1 MSVFDYLLQGYS
13 RCIPILYAMNY
24 RIPIS
29 EDYDDKIGQIM
40 SMKAITSNL
49 HFYYILIFKG
59 NRDVRMDRSQD
70 TAALQQISRIGG
82 AEQTQTQRQSRREI
96 FYQGDDPVTKFVR
109 LKAYANPQYL
119 VTEFK
124 AKFSSNADN
133 LWDFDPLRKA
143 LAIAR
148 FTELL
153 SKYEKQYSEEYI
165 EIMKV

>member
-1 MSVFDYLLQGYS
+1 MSFIHIHLLQRYS

-24 RIPIS
+24 RVPIP
-29 EDYDDKIGQIM
+29 EDYNDKISQIM
-40 SMKAITSNL
+40 SMKAISNNL

-59 NRDVRMDRSQD
+59 NSDILMNKSE
-70 TAALQQISRIGG
+70 TENIPISLMVAKKR
-82 AEQTQTQRQSRREI
+82 RREI
-96 FYQGDDPVTKFVR
+96 VYFSDDPVTKFVR

-124 AKFSSNADN
+124 AKLSSQADN

-153 SKYEKQYSEEYI
+153 SKYEKQYSDEYI
-165 EIMKV
+165 EIMKVQFYF

>member
-1 MSVFDYLLQGYS
+1 
-13 RCIPILYAMNY
+13 MNY
-24 RIPIS
+24 RVPIP

-59 NRDVRMDRSQD
+59 NRDVRMDRSPD
-70 TAALQQISRIGG
+70 TADLQLIPTIGE
-82 AEQTQTQRQSRREI
+82 AMRSRREI

-124 AKFSSNADN
+124 AKLSSQADN

-165 EIMKV
+165 EIMKVGLCNKNIVKPWPSPSLSP

>member
-1 MSVFDYLLQGYS
+1 
-13 RCIPILYAMNY
+13 MNY
-24 RIPIS
+24 RVPIP
-29 EDYDDKIGQIM
+29 EDYDDKISQIM

-59 NRDVRMDRSQD
+59 NRNVRMDKSPD
-70 TAALQQISRIGG
+70 TEDIPISLIG
-82 AEQTQTQRQSRREI
+82 AKKKRREI
-96 FYQGDDPVTKFVR
+96 FYLGDDPVTKFVR

-124 AKFSSNADN
+124 AKLSSQADN

-153 SKYEKQYSEEYI
+153 AKYEQQYSEEYI
-165 EIMKV
+165 EIMKVRY

>member
-1 MSVFDYLLQGYS
+1 MILHLQGYS

-40 SMKAITSNL
+40 SMKAISNNL

-59 NRDVRMDRSQD
+59 NSDVRMNKSETEDIP
-70 TAALQQISRIGG
+70 ISLIG
-82 AEQTQTQRQSRREI
+82 AKKRRREI
-96 FYQGDDPVTKFVR
+96 FYLGVDPVTKFVR

-119 VTEFK
+119 VAEFK
-124 AKFSSNADN
+124 AKLSSRADN

-153 SKYEKQYSEEYI
+153 SRYEKRYSEEYI

>member
-1 MSVFDYLLQGYS
+1 
-13 RCIPILYAMNY
+13 MNY
-24 RIPIS
+24 RIPIP

-40 SMKAITSNL
+40 SMKAITNNL
-49 HFYYILIFKG
+49 HFYYILFFKG
-59 NRDVRMDRSQD
+59 NRDVRMNKSQN
-70 TAALQQISRIGG
+70 AAENPISFIG
-82 AEQTQTQRQSRREI
+82 AIEKKKRQEM
-96 FYQGDDPVTKFVR
+96 FYVGDDPVTKFIR

-124 AKFSSNADN
+124 AKLSSHVDN
-133 LWDFDPLRKA
+133 LWDYDPLRKA

-153 SKYEKQYSEEYI
+153 SKYETQYSQEYI

>member
-1 MSVFDYLLQGYS
+1 
-13 RCIPILYAMNY
+13 MNY
-24 RIPIS
+24 RVPIP
-29 EDYDDKIGQIM
+29 EDYDDKISQIM

-59 NRDVRMDRSQD
+59 NRNVRMDKSPD
-70 TAALQQISRIGG
+70 TEDIPISLIG
-82 AEQTQTQRQSRREI
+82 AKKKRREI
-96 FYQGDDPVTKFVR
+96 FYLGDDPVTKFVR

-124 AKFSSNADN
+124 AKLSSQADN
-133 LWDFDPLRKA
+133 LCDYDPLRKA

-153 SKYEKQYSEEYI
+153 AKYEQQYSEEYI
-165 EIMKV
+165 EIMKVR

>member
-1 MSVFDYLLQGYS
+1 
-13 RCIPILYAMNY
+13 MNY
-24 RIPIS
+24 RVPIP
-29 EDYDDKIGQIM
+29 EDYDDKISQIM

-59 NRDVRMDRSQD
+59 NRNVRMDKSPD
-70 TAALQQISRIGG
+70 TEDIPISLIG
-82 AEQTQTQRQSRREI
+82 AKKKRREI
-96 FYQGDDPVTKFVR
+96 FYLGDDPVTKFVR

-119 VTEFK
+119 VTKFK
-124 AKFSSNADN
+124 AKLSSQADN

-153 SKYEKQYSEEYI
+153 AKYEKQYSEEYI

>member
-1 MSVFDYLLQGYS
+1 
-13 RCIPILYAMNY
+13 MNY
-24 RIPIS
+24 RVPIP
-29 EDYDDKIGQIM
+29 EDYDDKISQIM

-59 NRDVRMDRSQD
+59 NRNVRMDKSPD
-70 TAALQQISRIGG
+70 TEDIPISLIG
-82 AEQTQTQRQSRREI
+82 AKKKRREI
-96 FYQGDDPVTKFVR
+96 FYLGDDPVTKFVR

-124 AKFSSNADN
+124 AKLSSQADN

-153 SKYEKQYSEEYI
+153 AKYEQQYSEEYI
-165 EIMKV
+165 EIMKVR

>member
-1 MSVFDYLLQGYS
+1 
-13 RCIPILYAMNY
+13 MNY
-24 RIPIS
+24 RVPIP

-40 SMKAITSNL
+40 SMKAISNNL

-59 NRDVRMDRSQD
+59 NSDVRMTEFETEDI
-70 TAALQQISRIGG
+70 QIAKKRR
-82 AEQTQTQRQSRREI
+82 RQI
-96 FYQGDDPVTKFVR
+96 FYLGDDPVTKFVR
-109 LKAYANPQYL
+109 LKAYANSQYL

-124 AKFSSNADN
+124 AKLSSQADN
-133 LWDFDPLRKA
+133 LWDFDPLRKS

-165 EIMKV
+165 KIMKVKFYNPESKNPDSGSKNSDN

>member
-1 MSVFDYLLQGYS
+1 
-13 RCIPILYAMNY
+13 MNY
-24 RIPIS
+24 RIPIPK
-29 EDYDDKIGQIM
+29 DYDDKINQIM
-40 SMKAITSNL
+40 KMKAISNNL
-49 HFYYILIFKG
+49 HFYYILLFKG
-59 NRDVRMDRSQD
+59 DRDVRLNKPPD
-70 TAALQQISRIGG
+70 TTEYNLLSAVSLIGG
-82 AEQTQTQRQSRREI
+82 AKEKKRRGEI
-96 FYQGDDPVTKFVR
+96 FYVGDDPVTKFVR

-124 AKFSSNADN
+124 AKLASHADN

-153 SKYEKQYSEEYI
+153 SKYEKQYSQEYI

>member
-1 MSVFDYLLQGYS
+1 
-13 RCIPILYAMNY
+13 MNY
-24 RIPIS
+24 RVPIP

-40 SMKAITSNL
+40 SMKAISNNL

-59 NRDVRMDRSQD
+59 NRDVCIDKSLD
-70 TAALQQISRIGG
+70 TEDIPISLIG
-82 AEQTQTQRQSRREI
+82 AKKKRREI
-96 FYQGDDPVTKFVR
+96 FYVGDDPVTKFIR
-109 LKAYANPQYL
+109 LKAFANPQYL

-124 AKFSSNADN
+124 AKLSSHADN

-153 SKYEKQYSEEYI
+153 SKYEKQYSQEYI
-165 EIMKV
+165 EIMKVGPFC

>member
-1 MSVFDYLLQGYS
+1 
-13 RCIPILYAMNY
+13 MNY
-24 RIPIS
+24 RVPIP

-40 SMKAITSNL
+40 SMKAISNNL

-59 NRDVRMDRSQD
+59 NSDVRMNKSETEDIP
-70 TAALQQISRIGG
+70 ISLIG
-82 AEQTQTQRQSRREI
+82 AKKRRREI
-96 FYQGDDPVTKFVR
+96 FYLGVDPVTKFVR

-119 VTEFK
+119 VAEFK
-124 AKFSSNADN
+124 AKLSSRADN

-153 SKYEKQYSEEYI
+153 SRYEKRYSEEYI

>member
-1 MSVFDYLLQGYS
+1 
-13 RCIPILYAMNY
+13 MNY
-24 RIPIS
+24 RVPIS
-29 EDYDDKIGQIM
+29 EDYNDNIGQIM

-59 NRDVRMDRSQD
+59 NRNVRMDRSQD
-70 TAALQQISRIGG
+70 TDPLQQISMIGG
-82 AEQTQTQRQSRREI
+82 AMRSRREI
-96 FYQGDDPVTKFVR
+96 FYHRDDPVAKFVR
-109 LKAYANPQYL
+109 LKAFANPQYL
-119 VTEFK
+119 VTEFE
-124 AKFSSNADN
+124 AKRSSQAAN

>member
-1 MSVFDYLLQGYS
+1 
-13 RCIPILYAMNY
+13 MNY
-24 RIPIS
+24 RVPIP
-29 EDYDDKIGQIM
+29 EDYDDKISQIM

-59 NRDVRMDRSQD
+59 NRNVRMDKSPD
-70 TAALQQISRIGG
+70 TEDIPISLIG
-82 AEQTQTQRQSRREI
+82 AKKKRREI
-96 FYQGDDPVTKFVR
+96 FYLGDDPVTKFVR

-124 AKFSSNADN
+124 AKLSSPGDN
-133 LWDFDPLRKA
+133 LCDYDPLRKA

-153 SKYEKQYSEEYI
+153 SKYEKQYSQEYI

>member
-1 MSVFDYLLQGYS
+1 
-13 RCIPILYAMNY
+13 MNY
-24 RIPIS
+24 RVPIP

-40 SMKAITSNL
+40 SMKAITNNL

-59 NRDVRMDRSQD
+59 NRDVRVNKSQD
-70 TAALQQISRIGG
+70 TTDIPISLIG
-82 AEQTQTQRQSRREI
+82 AKKKRREI
-96 FYQGDDPVTKFVR
+96 FYVGDDPVTKFIR
-109 LKAYANPQYL
+109 LKAFANPQYL

-124 AKFSSNADN
+124 AKHSSHAHN
-133 LWDFDPLRKA
+133 LWDYDPLRKA

-153 SKYEKQYSEEYI
+153 SKYEKQYSQEYI

>member
-1 MSVFDYLLQGYS
+1 
-13 RCIPILYAMNY
+13 MNY
-24 RIPIS
+24 RVPIP
-29 EDYDDKIGQIM
+29 EDYDDKISQIM

-59 NRDVRMDRSQD
+59 NRNVRMNMSQNAVD
-70 TAALQQISRIGG
+70 NPISVIGETG
-82 AEQTQTQRQSRREI
+82 NRRQRQEI
-96 FYQGDDPVTKFVR
+96 FYVGVDPVTKFIR

-124 AKFSSNADN
+124 AKLSSHAHN
-133 LWDFDPLRKA
+133 LWDYDPLRKA

-148 FTELL
+148 FTKLL
-153 SKYEKQYSEEYI
+153 SKYEQQYSQEYI

>member
-1 MSVFDYLLQGYS
+1 MSYRVP
-13 RCIPILYAMNY
+13 IP
-24 RIPIS
+24 
-29 EDYDDKIGQIM
+29 EDYDDKISQIM

-59 NRDVRMDRSQD
+59 NRNVRIDKSPD
-70 TAALQQISRIGG
+70 TEDIRLSIIG
-82 AEQTQTQRQSRREI
+82 AKKKRREI
-96 FYQGDDPVTKFVR
+96 FYLGDDPVTKFVR

-124 AKFSSNADN
+124 AKLSSQADN

-153 SKYEKQYSEEYI
+153 AKYEKQYSEEYI
-165 EIMKV
+165 EIMKVR

>member
-1 MSVFDYLLQGYS
+1 
-13 RCIPILYAMNY
+13 MNY
-24 RIPIS
+24 RVPIP

-40 SMKAITSNL
+40 SMKAISNNL

-59 NRDVRMDRSQD
+59 NRDVRIDKSLD
-70 TAALQQISRIGG
+70 TEDIPISLIG
-82 AEQTQTQRQSRREI
+82 AKKKRREI
-96 FYQGDDPVTKFVR
+96 FYVGDDPVTKFIR
-109 LKAYANPQYL
+109 LKAFANPQYL

-124 AKFSSNADN
+124 AKLSCHADN

-153 SKYEKQYSEEYI
+153 SKYEKQYSQEYI
-165 EIMKV
+165 EIMKVGTFC

>member
-1 MSVFDYLLQGYS
+1 
-13 RCIPILYAMNY
+13 MNY
-24 RIPIS
+24 RVPTP

-40 SMKAITSNL
+40 SMKAISNNL

-59 NRDVRMDRSQD
+59 NRDVRMDKSPD
-70 TAALQQISRIGG
+70 TANLQQLSFIGEG
-82 AEQTQTQRQSRREI
+82 EARRSRREI

-124 AKFSSNADN
+124 AKRSSQADN